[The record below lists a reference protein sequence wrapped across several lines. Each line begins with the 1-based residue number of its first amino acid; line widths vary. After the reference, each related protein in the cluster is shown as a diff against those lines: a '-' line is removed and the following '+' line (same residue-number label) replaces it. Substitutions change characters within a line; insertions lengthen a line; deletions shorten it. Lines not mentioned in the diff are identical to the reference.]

1 MRETTGRIP
10 LLAGGAAAR
19 MPAFGP
25 SIALRV
31 GPIPGRPM
39 GALASSR
46 PDTRIAVPRIGA
58 PFCKARVG
66 AVVIPPGARIL
77 A

>member
-19 MPAFGP
+19 CPAFGP
-25 SIALRV
+25 SMAFRV

-58 PFCKARVG
+58 PFWKVRIG
-66 AVVIPPGARIL
+66 AVVIQPGARMF